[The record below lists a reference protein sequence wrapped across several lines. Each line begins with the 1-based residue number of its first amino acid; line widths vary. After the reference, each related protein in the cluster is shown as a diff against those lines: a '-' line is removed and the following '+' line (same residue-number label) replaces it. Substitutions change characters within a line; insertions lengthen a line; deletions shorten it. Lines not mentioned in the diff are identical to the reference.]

1 MTHLVITRW
10 DADGRINKYQD
21 RLTLSEAN
29 AVQAK
34 LVGTAEKPGAFPQAF
49 TVAHPTGGEE
59 LSNIRD
65 YIADPV
71 AKTITLN
78 VLPLTKEQINN
89 PIRAEIVAKERL
101 TDRRVREMVLRWAQA
116 ALPVNDADRVA
127 LEAREAEFAALRA
140 QLVP

>member
-1 MTHLVITRW
+1 MTHIVITRW
-10 DADGRINKYQD
+10 DADGRVNKYQD
-21 RLTLSEAN
+21 RLTLAEAN
-29 AVQAK
+29 AMLARIAPK
-34 LVGTAEKPGAFPQAF
+34 FPQAF
-49 TVAHPTGGEE
+49 AVAHPTGGEE